1 MGDQK
6 RCYFSIV
13 KNPRVENSEKQLQRK
28 EDSMELIWLL
38 VGVVAGSAITSI
50 MYWMK
55 RSTGTLRID
64 HSNPERDLYRFDIY
78 DIKRLSTKKEIVLKI
93 DNNADLSQK

>member
-1 MGDQK
+1 
-6 RCYFSIV
+6 
-13 KNPRVENSEKQLQRK
+13 
-28 EDSMELIWLL
+28 MELIWLL
-38 VGVVAGSAITSI
+38 VGVVAGSVITSI
-50 MYWMK
+50 RYWTK